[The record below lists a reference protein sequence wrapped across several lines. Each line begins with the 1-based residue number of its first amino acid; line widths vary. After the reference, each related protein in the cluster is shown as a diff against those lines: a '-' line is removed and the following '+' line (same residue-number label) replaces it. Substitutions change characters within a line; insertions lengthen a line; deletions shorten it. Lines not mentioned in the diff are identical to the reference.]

1 MPLPGR
7 RQICFRWHGPVR
19 RWCWRE
25 PGASWKA
32 RSCSQS
38 RRCDRRYSLWNLSFA
53 TDSLV
58 VYYAGHGLVGPD
70 GGLYLATRSTE
81 NLMDGLRYT
90 ALPYAALRESV
101 IGSRARAVA
110 VILDCCF
117 SGRPAGPLGSMPL
130 APVFEQAA
138 VRGGYLLAGT
148 AREERGLAVPGAT
161 HTAFTGALIRLLIE
175 GDQSFPELLTL

>member
-1 MPLPGR
+1 
-7 RQICFRWHGPVR
+7 
-19 RWCWRE
+19 
-25 PGASWKA
+25 
-32 RSCSQS
+32 
-38 RRCDRRYSLWNLSFA
+38 
-53 TDSLV
+53 
-58 VYYAGHGLVGPD
+58 
-70 GGLYLATRSTE
+70 
-81 NLMDGLRYT
+81 MDGLRYT

-117 SGRPAGPLGSMPL
+117 SGRPPGPLGSMPL

-161 HTAFTGALIRLLIE
+161 HTAFTGALIRLLME
-175 GDQSFPELLTL
+175 GDQSFPELLTLDHAYRYLAGVLPEEGAPRPHRQASDEAGDCRARAEPCLPSAARPR